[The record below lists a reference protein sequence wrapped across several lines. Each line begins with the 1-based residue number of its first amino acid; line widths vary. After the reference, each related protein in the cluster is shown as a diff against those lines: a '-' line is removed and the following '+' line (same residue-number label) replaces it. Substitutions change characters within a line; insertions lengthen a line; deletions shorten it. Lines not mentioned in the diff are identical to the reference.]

1 MPSKYLNIQ
10 FPFKDSPEGFFLNLN
25 YTDSKAIVSDLMH
38 LLLTNQ
44 GERLYNPN
52 FGTNLRKFIFEQN
65 DGKTRVDIKNH
76 VQEAVKKYI
85 PNLVINDVLVEE
97 SELSE
102 YLVTIKIDYTI
113 TDDVFEESDIII
125 INL

>member
-1 MPSKYLNIQ
+1 MPNKYLNIQ
-10 FPFKDSPEGFFLNLN
+10 FPFKDSPDGFFLNLN

-52 FGTNLRKFIFEQN
+52 FGTNLRKFIFEPN
-65 DGKTRVDIKNH
+65 DSKTKGDIKNH
-76 VQEAVKKYI
+76 IQEVVKRYI
-85 PNLVINDVLVEE
+85 PNLVINDVLVED
-97 SELSE
+97 SELSDH
-102 YLVTIKIDYTI
+102 LATVKIDYTI
-113 TDDVFEESDIII
+113 TDNVFEESDILI